1 MATTHAEFLDAL
13 SAALPDGALETSRV
27 VLRENSRDF
36 GQLSG
41 NPVESLAV
49 VFASSVADVQHVL
62 RLATEYKVPVI
73 SRGAG
78 TGVSGGVHVLGDAI
92 VLNLSRMNRILE
104 IRPEDEVAVVEP
116 GVINH
121 QPNEAVAELG
131 LMYAPDT
138 ASYKIP
144 VNTVSD

>member
-1 MATTHAEFLDAL
+1 MTMATTHAEFLDAL

-62 RLATEYKVPVI
+62 RLAAEYKVPVI

-78 TGVSGGVHVLGDAI
+78 TGVSGGGGCPYVKSQAI
-92 VLNLSRMNRILE
+92 FSS
-104 IRPEDEVAVVEP
+104 
-116 GVINH
+116 G
-121 QPNEAVAELG
+121 
-131 LMYAPDT
+131 T
-138 ASYKIP
+138 S
-144 VNTVSD
+144 